1 MVTQIFNLIT
11 QSFVACVTWF
21 DAVFSSSG
29 FSGLLLAV
37 VFFLMLKRYI
47 LDPLFKGAG
56 SDKARKRNKE

>member
-1 MVTQIFNLIT
+1 MVSQIFNLIT
-11 QSFVACVTWF
+11 QAFVSCVSWF
-21 DAVFSSSG
+21 ESVFSASG

-37 VFFLMLKRYI
+37 IFFLMLKRYI